1 MQVAKNDGTY
11 LWSSANHLAKWKIRK
26 RFRRMETGRDH
37 IRFDPFMLQ
46 STWHSNFP
54 FLWSMVFIYLRYV
67 VLSTTNAKAIFRFVV
82 SARPSIHLSAGN
94 NLASTG
100 QIFMKFYIWSFF
112 ENLSRKL
119 NFHSNV
125 TRMTDISREDL
136 FIISR
141 WIILKMRN
149 VSDKSCGENHNT
161 HFMCNTFFLYRAVY
175 NIMWKKVEPER
186 PQMRI

>member
-1 MQVAKNDGTY
+1 
-11 LWSSANHLAKWKIRK
+11 
-26 RFRRMETGRDH
+26 
-37 IRFDPFMLQ
+37 
-46 STWHSNFP
+46 
-54 FLWSMVFIYLRYV
+54 
-67 VLSTTNAKAIFRFVV
+67 V

-112 ENLSRKL
+112 EHLSRKL

-141 WIILKMRN
+141 WIIVKMRN

-161 HFMCNTFFLYRAVY
+161 HFMFNNFSDIVPFIR
-175 NIMWKKVEPER
+175 
-186 PQMRI
+186 